1 MREFHDQCRRP
12 AYVAAL
18 ADRKGGV
25 PQPPAEW
32 RNPEGW
38 RLEWAKGV
46 IAEAR
51 ALTEHGSIADAIVAA
66 MRPAAA
72 EKPRALMSAGRP

>member
-51 ALTEHGSIADAIVAA
+51 AQLGEGAA
-66 MRPAAA
+66 MGCGA
-72 EKPRALMSAGRP
+72 EKLSALVSYRRP